1 MTGQA
6 APDGS
11 TTPLLQPQPSQSS
24 PASPLQWLRLQW
36 RLVRR
41 PRIESGWATLCGAG
55 HAHNQDAVLAA
66 APLFAVADGVGGGSA
81 GELAS
86 SQLLAW
92 CREIP
97 RGVWRR
103 PDTLA
108 ARLRQADA
116 ALAQAL
122 QELNPGGR
130 SATTFAGAWV
140 GNDGRGC
147 IAHFGDS
154 RILLLRPQAGAWQCT
169 ALTVDQ
175 TYANLGEPPP
185 PGGHPDDPA
194 RMVGVGAAGEP
205 AVAALR
211 LREND
216 WLLLWSDGLHR
227 FVPMPLL
234 AGLCQRGADSSLPR
248 LAQDLAQ
255 QALARGSHDDISVL
269 LVRRNPLGGAR
280 AGFWLAAGLVALASV
295 VAVLA
300 TRTLGGAATSP
311 GPAPGAAPSAAA
323 PLLPPSETSAPPGTS
338 PALPVPPPPPRR

>member
-1 MTGQA
+1 MTRQA

-11 TTPLLQPQPSQSS
+11 TTPLLRPPPRQSA
-24 PASPLQWLRLQW
+24 PTSPLQWLQLQW
-36 RLVRR
+36 QLARR

-97 RGVWRR
+97 RAVWRR
-103 PDTLA
+103 PEALA
-108 ARLRQADA
+108 ARLRQADG

-122 QELNPGGR
+122 HELSPGGR

-154 RILLLRPQAGAWQCT
+154 RILRLRPQAGLWQCT

-175 TYANLGEPPP
+175 TYANLGEQPP

-205 AVAALR
+205 VVATLR

-216 WLLLWSDGLHR
+216 WLLLCSDGLHR

-234 AGLCQRGADSSLPR
+234 AGLCQRAADSSLTR

-269 LVRRNPLGGAR
+269 LVRRNPVGGAR
-280 AGFWLAAGLVALASV
+280 AGFWLVAGMVALASV
-295 VAVLA
+295 VGVLT
-300 TRTLGGAATSP
+300 TRTLGGAPTSS
-311 GPAPGAAPSAAA
+311 GPAPGPAASAAA
-323 PLLPPSETSAPPGTS
+323 PLLPPLETSAPLGTS
-338 PALPVPPPPPRR
+338 PALPVPLPPRR